1 MQQVSRHHIR
11 ISRKQIRM
19 ATKDRRSIAKI
30 MNRLVAFILSRR
42 EVVVA
47 IEVGE
52 VVDKV
57 IEEEI
62 AEIIITKVIMRVA
75 ETITIKHKDTAKA
88 STIRAKV
95 SIMDMDSSII
105 HTKPKSGICLNLAN
119 QAVLDKVSR
128 TQKEEA
134 GKTIKERPCLAR
146 GTRDRIRKA
155 I

>member
-1 MQQVSRHHIR
+1 
-11 ISRKQIRM
+11 M
-19 ATKDRRSIAKI
+19 AIKDRRSISSI
-30 MNRLVAFILSRR
+30 MNRLIAPILSRR

-47 IEVGE
+47 IEVQE

-57 IEEEI
+57 TEEEI
-62 AEIIITKVIMRVA
+62 AEIIITKVIMGVA

-95 SIMDMDSSII
+95 SIMDMDSRII
-105 HTKPKSGICLNLAN
+105 QIKSGICLNLAS
-119 QAVLDKVSR
+119 QVVLDKVSR

-134 GKTIKERPCLAR
+134 GKNTKERPCLAR

>member
-52 VVDKV
+52 AVDKV

-75 ETITIKHKDTAKA
+75 ETITINHKDTAKA

-95 SIMDMDSSII
+95 SIMDMDSRII
-105 HTKPKSGICLNLAN
+105 RSKSGICLNLAN

>member
-11 ISRKQIRM
+11 ISRKQIR
-19 ATKDRRSIAKI
+19 AAIKDRRSISSI
-30 MNRLVAFILSRR
+30 MNRLIAPILSRR

-47 IEVGE
+47 IEVQE

-75 ETITIKHKDTAKA
+75 ETITINHKDTAKA

-95 SIMDMDSSII
+95 SIMDMDSRII
-105 HTKPKSGICLNLAN
+105 HTKSGICLNLAN
-119 QAVLDKVSR
+119 HPVLGKVSR

-134 GKTIKERPCLAR
+134 GKNIKERPCLAR